1 MLNRNQQKNQ
11 LSQTHRANIQ
21 KRLEHRIEVA
31 RAKGDNNLV
40 RLLEAE
46 RDQV

>member
-1 MLNRNQQKNQ
+1 MLNRNKRKNQ

-31 RAKGDNNLV
+31 RAKGDQDLV

>member
-1 MLNRNQQKNQ
+1 MNRKQNRH
-11 LSQTHRANIQ
+11 SVVETHRANLQ

-31 RAKGDNNLV
+31 KSNGDENLV

-46 RDQV
+46 MRLL

>member
-1 MLNRNQQKNQ
+1 MMNRNKTKNK

-46 RDQV
+46 RNQI